1 MDERIGSWPAR
12 AVGNTAL
19 LIDAAGHD
27 PAVLAARLARESGRR
42 EARPADIVVGAA
54 TVLIVAGR
62 ASPLEVITGVIAGV
76 SPDDVDEPSSSD
88 GAAEVEIP
96 VRYDGEDLD
105 EVARLV
111 QLTTSEVVDLHRG
124 ATYRAAFMGFAPGF
138 AYLTGLPDELV
149 VGRRSQ
155 PRSTV
160 PAGSVAIADVY
171 SAVYPRSTPGGWRLL
186 GSTDTVLF
194 DPDRSPPALLTA
206 GARVRF
212 VPEGDHRRGRT
223 EADRPGRT
231 EAGRTEGRGEA
242 PATVADHHADGE
254 DAVTVEVVDPGPLT
268 TVQDRGRPGRAAE
281 GVPPSGAA
289 DAVSASLANR
299 LVGNPGDA
307 AVLECTMKGPKL
319 RLCAPEGTSRTVAV
333 TGAVVTVT
341 VEGTGQGLN
350 APFELRGG
358 QTVEIGPATAGLRSY
373 VAVSGG
379 FEPPAVLGSRSTD
392 LLSGLGPPVLG
403 AGDVLPLGVDE
414 GDRPGV
420 DVAPVPPP
428 RHPPAVL
435 AVRLG
440 PRADWLTDEGRRLLV
455 SARWTVA
462 PTSNRVGVRLE
473 GPTLERSGRGE
484 LPPEG
489 LVTGAIQLTP
499 SDELVVFGCD
509 HPVTGGYP
517 VVGVVSE
524 AHLAVVAQLRP
535 GDEVILRA

>member
-1 MDERIGSWPAR
+1 MDERIGSWPVR
-12 AVGNTAL
+12 AVGYTAM

-27 PAVLAARLARESGRR
+27 PAALAARISEEAGRR
-42 EARPADIVVGAA
+42 QAQPADIIVGAA

-62 ASPLEVITGVIAGV
+62 ASPLEVLTGVIAGV
-76 SPDDVDEPSSSD
+76 TPDDVDQPSSSD
-88 GAAEVEIP
+88 EAAEVEIP

-111 QLTTSEVVDLHRG
+111 ELTTDEVVELHRG

-138 AYLTGLPDELV
+138 AYLTGLPETLV

-171 SAVYPRSTPGGWRLL
+171 SAVYPRSTPGGWHLL
-186 GSTDTVLF
+186 GSTETVLF

-212 VPEGDHRRGRT
+212 VPEGQH
-223 EADRPGRT
+223 RPGRT
-231 EAGRTEGRGEA
+231 EARSEAAATPADRPPSGEG
-242 PATVADHHADGE
+242 
-254 DAVTVEVVDPGPLT
+254 AVTVEVVDPGPLT

-289 DAVSASLANR
+289 DVVSASLANR

-307 AVLECTMKGPKL
+307 AVLESTMKGPKL
-319 RLCAPEGTSRTVAV
+319 RLRAPEGTSRTVAV
-333 TGAVVTVT
+333 TGAVVTVN
-341 VEGTGQGLN
+341 VEGIGQGLN
-350 APFELRGG
+350 APFELHGG
-358 QTVEIGPATAGLRSY
+358 RTVEIGSATAGLRSY

-379 FEPPAVLGSRSTD
+379 FEAPAVLGSRSTD
-392 LLSGLGPPVLG
+392 LLSGLGPPVLA
-403 AGDVLPLGVDE
+403 AGDVLALGVDE

-420 DVAPVPPP
+420 DVAPVAPPGA
-428 RHPPAVL
+428 PPAAL
-435 AVRLG
+435 HVRLG
-440 PRADWLTDEGRRLLV
+440 PRADWLTEEGRRLLV
-455 SARWTVA
+455 SAPWTVA

-484 LPPEG
+484 LVPEG

-517 VVGVVSE
+517 VVGVVGQ
-524 AHLAVVAQLRP
+524 ADLGVVAQLRP
-535 GDEVILRA
+535 GDTVVLQA